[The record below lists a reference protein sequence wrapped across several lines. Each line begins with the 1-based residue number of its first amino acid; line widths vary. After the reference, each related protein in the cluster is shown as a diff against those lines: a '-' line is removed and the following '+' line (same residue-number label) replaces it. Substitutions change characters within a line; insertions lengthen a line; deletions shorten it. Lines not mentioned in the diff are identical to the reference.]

1 MDPLSMGMS
10 AVSSVLPLAGKGMD
24 LVGKGMDLLGKLAN
38 SASQAA
44 GMAQGKIGGDAHQK
58 NDHQITF
65 NNVNQNSIKIS

>member
-24 LVGKGMDLLGKLAN
+24 LVSKGMDLLGTLVN

-44 GMAQGKIGGDAHQK
+44 GRAQGKIGGDAHQK
-58 NDHQITF
+58 NEHQITF
-65 NNVNQNSIKIS
+65 NNVNENSIKLS

>member
-24 LVGKGMDLLGKLAN
+24 LLGKGMDLLGKLVN

-44 GMAQGKIGGDAHQK
+44 NGAQGKIGGDTHQK
-58 NDHQITF
+58 HEHQITF
-65 NNVNQNSIKIS
+65 K